1 MCFRP
6 DPDGVGDALSQSSLG
21 VPAEDLVLV
30 AVVQLPF
37 TQTGAGQRV
46 EAAGSA
52 HPQHAVELQR
62 KTEDRRQSQANQSS
76 HHGAQLQLNTSIYF
90 YRF

>member
-1 MCFRP
+1 MCVCT
-6 DPDGVGDALSQSSLG
+6 DPDGVGDALGQSSLG

-62 KTEDRRQSQANQSS
+62 KTDNRRQSPANECSNHLTTEHNCS
-76 HHGAQLQLNTSIYF
+76 
-90 YRF
+90 

>member
-1 MCFRP
+1 MCVCT
-6 DPDGVGDALSQSSLG
+6 DPDGVGDALGQSSLG

-37 TQTGAGQRV
+37 TQTGAVQRV

-52 HPQHAVELQR
+52 HPQHAVELQQENR
-62 KTEDRRQSQANQSS
+62 KQKTES
-76 HHGAQLQLNTSIYF
+76 G
-90 YRF
+90 

>member
-1 MCFRP
+1 MCFCT
-6 DPDGVGDALSQSSLG
+6 DPDGVCDAVGQSSLG

-46 EAAGSA
+46 QAAGSA
-52 HPQHAVELQR
+52 HPQHAVELQQR
-62 KTEDRRQSQANQSS
+62 EGKQKTVS
-76 HHGAQLQLNTSIYF
+76 G
-90 YRF
+90 

>member
-1 MCFRP
+1 MCVCT
-6 DPDGVGDALSQSSLG
+6 DPDGVGDALGQSSLG

-52 HPQHAVELQR
+52 HPQHTVELQQENR
-62 KTEDRRQSQANQSS
+62 KQKTES
-76 HHGAQLQLNTSIYF
+76 G
-90 YRF
+90 

>member
-1 MCFRP
+1 MCVCT
-6 DPDGVGDALSQSSLG
+6 DPDGVSDALGQSSLG

-52 HPQHAVELQR
+52 HPQHAVELQQENR
-62 KTEDRRQSQANQSS
+62 KQKTES
-76 HHGAQLQLNTSIYF
+76 G
-90 YRF
+90 